1 MDVVAT
7 ASGYISKMVTV
18 GEAAGASSSK
28 MKILLLDSETVP
40 IVSTAITQSALLNHE
55 VYLIDRLDN
64 AAREKMRHLRC
75 LCFVRPSP
83 TSIQF
88 LIDELREP
96 KYGEYYIYLSNIIR
110 KSALERLAEAD
121 SHEVVQLVQEQ
132 FADFLVINPDLCSL
146 GMGFPLQRIWSHSP
160 DLWNP
165 DSLQR
170 ATEGVLALLLALKK
184 NPLIRYEKN
193 SLLARKLATEV
204 RYHITQEEQLFNFR
218 RTDTPPILLVLDRR
232 DDPITPLLT
241 QWTYQAM
248 VHEMLGINNGRVD
261 LQDVPDIR
269 PELKEIVLAQDQ
281 DPFFKKNMY
290 QNFGDLGQNIKEYV
304 EQYQTK
310 TQSTANI
317 ESIADMKRFVEDYP
331 EFRKLAGNVSK
342 HVTLVGELS
351 RRVGEDTLLDV
362 SELEQSLAC
371 NDNHSNDLRSL
382 QRIIGLPNVPSDNK
396 LRLVA
401 LYALRYEKQPNNA
414 LPILLDLL
422 VTAGEVPSNRV
433 NIIPKLLAYHHSLQ
447 APPVAGGFS
456 DLFES
461 TSFFSGASS
470 RFKGLKGVENVY
482 TQHSPRLEVTLQ
494 NLIKGRLKELQ
505 YPFLEGSGHTRDKP
519 QDIIIFMVGGTTYEE
534 AKMVAQVNAS
544 SPGVRVV
551 LGGTSIHNSATF
563 LEEVD
568 DAVGNWP
575 EPGPSTAA
583 GRLRREEGP
592 PHHHPANQD
601 SISLQQ
607 PIHRAPRIPPNLSY
621 GWYTSPSPH
630 QQKPHPQT
638 QTHTHTPQIFGATGH
653 MGRSLVKTALS
664 NNDLV
669 AAVGRTYENSPAA
682 MKELE
687 SPNCIGLLCD
697 VRARETVKRVIDQ
710 TISHF
715 GRIDIIANCSGYGV
729 IGACED
735 QDEFDI
741 RNQFE
746 TNFTGTLNMIQLSL
760 PHFRQRRAG
769 RYLIF
774 SSTSGALGV
783 PGLGPYCASKYAVEG
798 LMESML
804 YEVDSF
810 NIKGTLVEPGHMRR
824 DDIADLVS
832 PQAPNPS
839 EHQLSAPLPLYGHF
853 LVKPPSEPY
862 NTTTSPAAHARRML
876 MWLGDKQPA
885 SAVKAA
891 HLVWQLGHC
900 SYPPLRLILGTYA
913 VESVRDR
920 LKCIIEEIE
929 DWKYLSFP
937 TGDTQLPVRSERER
951 SSFQE
956 GAEGA
961 SGLGNG

>member
-1 MDVVAT
+1 MDVVAA

-18 GEAAGASSSK
+18 GESAGASSSK

-121 SHEVVQLVQEQ
+121 SHEVVQSVQEQ

-422 VTAGEVPSNRV
+422 VTAGEVSSNRV

-568 DAVGNWP
+568 DAVGSWP

-583 GRLRREEGP
+583 GRLRRE
-592 PHHHPANQD
+592 
-601 SISLQQ
+601 
-607 PIHRAPRIPPNLSY
+607 
-621 GWYTSPSPH
+621 
-630 QQKPHPQT
+630 
-638 QTHTHTPQIFGATGH
+638 IFGATGH
-653 MGRSLVKTALS
+653 MGRSLVKTALN

-824 DDIADLVS
+824 DDIADSVS
-832 PQAPNPS
+832 PTSPSPS

-853 LVKPPSEPY
+853 FVKPPSEPY

-900 SYPPLRLILGTYA
+900 SYPPLRLLLGTYA

-937 TGDTQLPVRSERER
+937 MGDTQPPVGGGRER
-951 SSFQE
+951 SSCLE
-956 GAEGA
+956 GAEGG
-961 SGLGNG
+961 SELGNG

>member
-1 MDVVAT
+1 MDVVAA

-18 GEAAGASSSK
+18 GESAGASSK

-121 SHEVVQLVQEQ
+121 SHEVVQSVQEQ

-422 VTAGEVPSNRV
+422 VTAGEVSSNRV

-568 DAVGNWP
+568 DAVGSWP

-583 GRLRREEGP
+583 GRLRRE
-592 PHHHPANQD
+592 
-601 SISLQQ
+601 
-607 PIHRAPRIPPNLSY
+607 
-621 GWYTSPSPH
+621 
-630 QQKPHPQT
+630 
-638 QTHTHTPQIFGATGH
+638 IFGATGH

-824 DDIADLVS
+824 DDIADLAS

-937 TGDTQLPVRSERER
+937 MGDTQLPVRSERER

-956 GAEGA
+956 GAEGG
-961 SGLGNG
+961 SGLGNE